1 MVNAFLLHLLFL
13 PLLPSNHKTTH
24 TETKLFDKA
33 VACIKKY
40 EGWHDSS
47 HYPYVGYGHRLLKE
61 DKFNHIISEALADS
75 LLRKDLL
82 QKCAQF
88 RKFGK
93 DSLLLG
99 VLAYN
104 TGEYKLL
111 GHGKQPKSGLIRK
124 LEQGNRKIYHEYVSY
139 CRHRG
144 RVIPSLRKRREEE
157 YRLLFINN
165 P

>member
-1 MVNAFLLHLLFL
+1 MVKVCILYLFILPFL
-13 PLLPSNHKTTH
+13 PSKHENGHNQ
-24 TETKLFDKA
+24 TELFDKA

-40 EGWHDSS
+40 EGWHDSR
-47 HYPYVGYGHRLLKE
+47 HYPYVGYGHRLLKG
-61 DKFNHIISEALADS
+61 DKFNHLISETFTDS
-75 LLRKDLL
+75 LLKKDLL

-88 RKFGK
+88 RKFGQ

-111 GHGKQPKSGLIRK
+111 GYGKRPKSRLIRK
-124 LEQGNRKIYHEYVSY
+124 LEQGNRMIYNEYVVY
-139 CRHRG
+139 CRYKG
-144 RVIPSLRKRREEE
+144 RSIPSLRKRREEE

-165 P
+165 Q

>member
-1 MVNAFLLHLLFL
+1 MTVFIVCLFFL
-13 PLLPSNHKTTH
+13 PFPPSKLEINHA
-24 TETKLFDKA
+24 ETKLFDKA
-33 VACIKKY
+33 VICIKKY
-40 EGWHDSS
+40 EGWHDSR
-47 HYPYVGYGHRLLKE
+47 HYPYVGYGHKLLKE
-61 DKFNHIISEALADS
+61 DKFGHLISEAFADS

-111 GHGKQPKSGLIRK
+111 GYGKRPSRLIRK
-124 LEQGNRKIYHEYVSY
+124 LEQGDRDIYNEYVSY
-139 CRHRG
+139 CRHKGRG
-144 RVIPSLRKRREEE
+144 IPSLRKRREEE

-165 P
+165 Q

>member
-1 MVNAFLLHLLFL
+1 MIKLFIWCLFLLPFL
-13 PLLPSNHKTTH
+13 SSNHKINH
-24 TETKLFDKA
+24 TETELFDKA

-40 EGWHDSS
+40 EGWHDSR

-61 DKFNHIISEALADS
+61 DKFNHLISEAFADS

-93 DSLLLG
+93 DSLILG

-111 GHGKQPKSGLIRK
+111 GYGELPKSRLIKK
-124 LEQGNRKIYHEYVSY
+124 LEQGNRMIYIEYVSY
-139 CRHRG
+139 CRYKG
-144 RVIPSLRKRREEE
+144 KVIPSLRKRREEE
-157 YRLLFINN
+157 YQLLFINN
-165 P
+165 Q

>member
-1 MVNAFLLHLLFL
+1 M
-13 PLLPSNHKTTH
+13 
-24 TETKLFDKA
+24 
-33 VACIKKY
+33 
-40 EGWHDSS
+40 
-47 HYPYVGYGHRLLKE
+47 GYGHKLLKE
-61 DKFNHIISEALADS
+61 DKFGHLISEAFADS

-99 VLAYN
+99 ALAYN

-111 GHGKQPKSGLIRK
+111 GYGERPKSRLIRK
-124 LEQGNRKIYHEYVSY
+124 LEQGNRDIYNEYVSY
-139 CRHRG
+139 CRYKG
-144 RVIPSLRKRREEE
+144 RTIPSLRKRREEE

-165 P
+165 Q

>member
-1 MVNAFLLHLLFL
+1 MAKTLILYLFFL
-13 PLLPSNHKTTH
+13 PFLPPSHETNHA
-24 TETKLFDKA
+24 ETKLFDKA
-33 VACIKKY
+33 VDCIKKY
-40 EGWHDSS
+40 EGWHDSR

-61 DKFNHIISEALADS
+61 DKFDHLISKAFADS

-111 GHGKQPKSGLIRK
+111 GDGNRPKSGLIRK
-124 LEQGNRKIYHEYVSY
+124 LEQGNRMIYNEYVSY
-139 CRHRG
+139 CRHKG
-144 RVIPSLRKRREEE
+144 KVIPSLRKRREEE
-157 YRLLFINN
+157 YQLLFINN